1 MHDEDSATRGGDPMK
16 RHLYAIMAMAGVAA
30 IVIAA
35 MVSGAVA
42 QTMGEYGA
50 ATAATSS
57 GTAET
62 GPLDTHMPETVW
74 AGASQFPANNQQ
86 LSDQSRFPDTDRL
99 GSNDDTGSS
108 DRLDSGDRFSTT
120 SSLDSEQDRFDS
132 GDRWSQDRWG
142 K

>member
-1 MHDEDSATRGGDPMK
+1 MK
-16 RHLYAIMAMAGVAA
+16 RHLYAIMATVGVAA

-35 MVSGAVA
+35 MVSGAIA

-50 ATAATSS
+50 ATAATSTGT

-62 GPLDTHMPETVW
+62 GPLDTHLPETVW
-74 AGASQFPANNQQ
+74 IGATQFPSDNQQ
-86 LSDQSRFPDTDRL
+86 LSDKSAFPDTDRF
-99 GSNDDTGSS
+99 GSNSDFGSS
-108 DRLDSGDRFSTT
+108 DRFNSADRFSST
-120 SSLDSEQDRFDS
+120 SSLDSEPDRFDS